1 MFESKETKEAMSILE
16 TNITNIWNE
25 WENGNKDNFENR
37 GFTEAM
43 INWRNQHHPKTFTG
57 KFKQLDNTYY
67 GLEITEKKGLKAL
80 ATHMTKSQWGDQF
93 LNLKEIDFKDE
104 LPIYMRVYSGNGFIL
119 TNKKMYMAFSGEKTL
134 DTGIRVYNKNFNEI
148 KSFKIKMAI
157 AHAIVEVNNESLG
170 SWTFSDDDKK
180 FCRLLCDSIAAR
192 CIEFSASASQS
203 GGSDTSQLDKLS
215 KLKSLLDSG
224 ALSQE
229 EFDEQKKK
237 ILEDL

>member
-1 MFESKETKEAMSILE
+1 MFESKEYKELFPVLE
-16 TNITNIWNE
+16 KDISDIWNK
-25 WENGNKDNFENR
+25 WETGNKEEFDNKDFI
-37 GFTEAM
+37 EAM

-57 KFKQLDNTYY
+57 KFKQLENTHF
-67 GLEITEKKGLKAL
+67 GSDLIEKKILKRL
-80 ATHMTKSQWGDQF
+80 TKIMTNSQWADA
-93 LNLKEIDFKDE
+93 LKEINFKEE
-104 LPIYMRVYSGNGFIL
+104 LPLYWREESGNGFFL
-119 TNKKMYMAFSGEKTL
+119 TNKKMYMAFTGEKTM
-134 DTGIRVYNKNFNEI
+134 DTSIRIYNKNFNEI
-148 KSFKIKMAI
+148 KSFKIKMAL
-157 AHAIVEVNNESLG
+157 AHANTELNGELLG
-170 SWTFSDDDKK
+170 AWTFTDDDKK